1 MASLYL
7 IPTPLGTTSL
17 EKIFPSYNIEII
29 NRLNHFV
36 VENVRTARRFLKQ
49 ISQERNINEVKFYL
63 LNEHSSKEELSCLL
77 EPLYNG
83 FDLGLMSEAGCP
95 AVSDPGADLVALAHK
110 NDFTVIP
117 LIGPSSVLLSLM
129 ASGFNGQNFEFVGYL
144 PVQSE
149 ERIKTLRRL
158 EAKVYAENQTQIFI
172 ETPYRNMKMLET
184 ILKVCQPSTQ
194 LCIAADVT
202 LESEFI
208 KTKSI
213 GEWRKNLP
221 DLQNKPCIFL
231 LYKTWV

>member
-17 EKIFPSYNIEII
+17 EKIFPPYNIEII

-36 VENVRTARRFLKQ
+36 VEDVRTVRRFLKQ

-63 LNEHSSKEELSCLL
+63 LNEHSSKEELGSLL

-95 AVSDPGADLVALAHK
+95 AVSDPGGDLVALAHK
-110 NDFTVIP
+110 NNFTVIP

-149 ERIKTLRRL
+149 ERIKALRRL
-158 EAKVYAENQTQIFI
+158 EAKAYAENQTQIFI

-184 ILKVCQPSTQ
+184 ILKVCQPSTK
-194 LCIAADVT
+194 LCIAADIT

-231 LYKTWV
+231 LYKTWG